1 MTLAELGKNGKKK
14 YYIREG
20 AQIYQSKDDS
30 IFTDTVKLL
39 NGTDFFTFAIQTDL
53 NSFADKICNEC
64 DEKTWNKYQG
74 YEILTMFSKQTGKT
88 DFKSI
93 IILSCR

>member
-20 AQIYQSKDDS
+20 AEIYQSKDDS

-39 NGTDFFTFAIQTDL
+39 NGTDFFTFAMQTDI
-53 NSFADKICNEC
+53 NSFADKICEQC
-64 DEKTWNKYQG
+64 DEKIWEKYKEF
-74 YEILTMFSKQTGKT
+74 EILTMFSKKTGKT

-93 IILSCR
+93 IVLSCR

>member
-1 MTLAELGKNGKKK
+1 MTLNELGKSGKKK

-20 AQIYQSKDDS
+20 CEIYQSKDDS
-30 IFTDTVKLL
+30 IFMDTVKLL
-39 NGTDFFTFAIQTDL
+39 NGIDFFTFAVQTDI
-53 NSFADKICNEC
+53 NSFAEKICDKC
-64 DEKTWNKYQG
+64 DEKTWERYKEF
-74 YEILTMFSKQTGKT
+74 EILTMFSKQTGKT